1 MLSLLRRSARLD
13 ERPLEVGESPE
24 PPPCLD
30 RADGYVVWSQPLAR
44 RLPVYAAQ
52 RDAILY
58 APRQYR
64 RFTVD
69 LSGSFEQYMSAF
81 SGKTRST
88 LKRKLRKFAEAS
100 GGAIDWKECRTPE
113 EIEEFFPLAR
123 KVSAITYQE
132 RRFRSGLPNT
142 EAFVAAARES
152 SKMDKVRAYLLCFNK
167 DPISYLYCP
176 IAQGVVLYNY
186 LGYDPAYAALSP
198 GTVLQ
203 FLALQALFAERR
215 FVMFDFTEGEGQH
228 KKAFSTQN
236 VLCGDVFVLNRR
248 LAPLAVVTLHRSVA
262 GISTTAGAAL
272 DRLRLKSRVRR
283 LLRQN

>member
-1 MLSLLRRSARLD
+1 MPRSRRRLRGLVSAPGQKVAGVCCAARCDPLCAPSVQTLHRRSIRQLRAIYGGVFGED
-13 ERPLEVGESPE
+13 SFDLETKV
-24 PPPCLD
+24 
-30 RADGYVVWSQPLAR
+30 AQIR
-44 RLPVYAAQ
+44 RG
-52 RDAILY
+52 
-58 APRQYR
+58 
-64 RFTVD
+64 F
-69 LSGSFEQYMSAF
+69 
-81 SGKTRST
+81 
-88 LKRKLRKFAEAS
+88 

-132 RRFRSGLPNT
+132 RRFHSGLPNT
-142 EAFVAAARES
+142 EAFIAAARES
-152 SKMDKVRAYLLCFNK
+152 SKIDKIRAYLLCFNK

-176 IAQGVVLYNY
+176 IAHGVVLYNY

-215 FVMFDFTEGEGQH
+215 FAMFDFTEGEGQH
-228 KKAFSTQN
+228 KKIFSTQN

-262 GISTTAGAAL
+262 GISTIAGAAL